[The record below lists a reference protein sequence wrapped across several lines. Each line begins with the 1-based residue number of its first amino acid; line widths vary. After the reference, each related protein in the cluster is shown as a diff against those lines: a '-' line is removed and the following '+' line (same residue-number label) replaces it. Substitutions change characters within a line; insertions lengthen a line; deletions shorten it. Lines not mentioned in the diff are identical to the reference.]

1 MKLNTK
7 IKSIDL
13 ISSKDKIH
21 FNSEGTFPINYGN
34 NFIDDNEQIHFY
46 SEIEIIE
53 RKLTLS
59 IDVNFKYKRNCGRC
73 LTNSNNDDK
82 STSLITLNLNEEND
96 YEIIYDDE
104 YYDLS
109 PFISEMIIE
118 KMDINYVCEQK
129 CKGLCSFCG
138 INLNKF
144 SCNHKE
150 KNLKESPFSSL
161 SQLDL

>member
-7 IKSIDL
+7 VKSIDL

-21 FNSEGTFPINYGN
+21 FNSEGTFPVNYGN
-34 NFIDDNEQIHFY
+34 NFIDENEQINFY
-46 SEIEIIE
+46 SEIEMIE
-53 RKLTLS
+53 GRLSFS
-59 IDVNFKYKRNCGRC
+59 IDVNFKYQRNCGRC

-82 STSLITLNLNEEND
+82 SSSLITLNLNEEND
-96 YEIIYDDE
+96 NEINYEEE